1 MRIVLVGA
9 GAMGG
14 ALLSGWVAGGQDP
27 ADVVVVDSY
36 TPRVNEL
43 VAEFGVRGADLNE
56 AAEADVVVLAVKPH
70 QILGVAKALD
80 GALRPG
86 TVVVSI
92 AAGVPLAKLV
102 DALPEGQPVFRVM
115 PNTPAL
121 LGKGMSGVVAG
132 PGTSQDQQLMVVGL
146 LDAVGRTVVIDE
158 DHIDALTGLSGS
170 GPAYLFYVAEAMV
183 EAGVH
188 QGLTRPEATALV
200 NQTFVGAAAMLD
212 ESGDSATL
220 LRERV
225 TSPGGTTAAAL
236 RTLDDHGVRAALLA
250 AVEACVE
257 RGAQMASDG

>member
-70 QILGVAKALD
+70 QILGVAKAL
-80 GALRPG
+80 GGVLRPG

-102 DALPEGQPVFRVM
+102 GALPEGQPVFRVM

-132 PGTSQDQQLMVVGL
+132 PGVSQEQQLMVVGL

-158 DHIDALTGLSGS
+158 GHIDALTGLSGS
-170 GPAYLFYVAEAMV
+170 GPAYLFYIAEAMV

-236 RTLDDHGVRAALLA
+236 RTLDDRGVRAAFLA

-257 RGAQMASDG
+257 RGAQLASDG